1 MTCGAT
7 MTDAPAPA
15 VSAGRLHLTIPAR
28 SDRSAPAATTASGRK
43 RAGRKSTTPDLTAR
57 AVRLNNRSKAGA
69 DRYLALH
76 ATLSSKR

>member
-1 MTCGAT
+1 MTCDAT
-7 MTDAPAPA
+7 MQVASASA
-15 VSAGRLHLTIPAR
+15 ASAGRLHLTIPAR

-57 AVRLNNRSKAGA
+57 AVRRSHGNKAA
-69 DRYLALH
+69 AERYMALH